1 MRRRPTVTIGL
12 TGSIGMGKSTAGALL
27 RRLRIPVHE
36 ADREVHALLGAG
48 GAAVEAVAAA
58 FPGVVRNGA
67 VDRARLGAMVFDD
80 PAALARLESIIH
92 PLVRTG
98 EERFLARA
106 AARRQALVALD
117 IPLLFETD
125 SAARVD
131 AAVVLSAP
139 SFVQAARVLGRA
151 GMTVERL
158 SAIRARQMPDAA
170 KRRLADVVVPTALG
184 RRLTLCRLARVA
196 RTMRD
201 PRRRAAIGRAKRR
214 ARNA

>member
-36 ADREVHALLGAG
+36 ADREVHVLLGAG

-67 VDRARLGAMVFDD
+67 IDRARLGAMVFDD

-92 PLVRTG
+92 PLVRRG

-117 IPLLFETD
+117 IPLLFETG

-131 AAVVLSAP
+131 ATVVVSAP
-139 SFVQAARVLGRA
+139 PFVQAARVLGRA
-151 GMTVERL
+151 GMTLERL
-158 SAIRARQMPDAA
+158 AAIRARQMPDAE
-170 KRRLADVVVPTALG
+170 KRRLADVVVPTGLG
-184 RRLTLCRLARVA
+184 RRLTLCRLARLS

-201 PRRRAAIGRAKRR
+201 RGRRAAMGRARRR